1 MSRYIITYD
10 LSKPGRNYDDL
21 YQRINSYGTWAKIAE
36 SSWAIVTDQT
46 TVAVRDYLKP
56 ALDSNDKLLVGLLG
70 TSAWIGLSTKVSDWL
85 KEN

>member
-21 YQRINSYGTWAKIAE
+21 CKRIKSYGTWAKIAE

-56 ALDSNDKLLVGLLG
+56 ALDSNGKLLVGVLG
-70 TSAWIGLSTKVSDWL
+70 TSAWTGLSTKVSDWL
-85 KEN
+85 TEN

>member
-21 YQRINSYGTWAKIAE
+21 YQRIKSYGTWAKIAE

-46 TVAVRDYLKP
+46 TVGGTGLPKARFGT
-56 ALDSNDKLLVGLLG
+56 ATISSLLACWVLLRGLG
-70 TSAWIGLSTKVSDWL
+70 
-85 KEN
+85 